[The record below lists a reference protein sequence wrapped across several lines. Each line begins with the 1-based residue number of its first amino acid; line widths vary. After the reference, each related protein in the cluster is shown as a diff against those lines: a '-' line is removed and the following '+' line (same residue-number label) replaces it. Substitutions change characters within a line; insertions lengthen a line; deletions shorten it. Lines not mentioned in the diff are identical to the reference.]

1 MSGRSRR
8 FPVAGTAAAV
18 LAAVL
23 LAGCGGNDRS
33 DARKTVREFVQAV
46 NARDADKFCDEL
58 VTQAFVEDYTGAT
71 GSDARVQCKRQLR
84 AARGLHV
91 QLLSVGRTE
100 VHGDRATVDSQLA
113 TQGESHPQVFRLQKE
128 GGRWRLSS
136 GSTG

>member
-1 MSGRSRR
+1 MSGRPRR
-8 FPVAGTAAAV
+8 PPTAAAVV

-33 DARKTVREFVQAV
+33 DARNTVRKFVQAV
-46 NARDADKFCDEL
+46 NARDAGKLCDQL
-58 VTQAFVEDYTGAT
+58 VTQTFVEDYTGVS

-84 AARGLHV
+84 AARGLHL

-100 VHGDRATVDSQLA
+100 IHGDRATVDSQLA
-113 TQGESHPQVFRLQKE
+113 SGRERHPQVFQLRKE

-136 GSTG
+136 GSAG

>member
-58 VTQAFVEDYTGAT
+58 VTQTFVEDYTGAT
-71 GSDARVQCKRQLR
+71 GSD
-84 AARGLHV
+84 LHV

-136 GSTG
+136 GS